1 MIIKALILST
11 LLTTDP
17 ILLAMPPTD
26 KTELQGRKRSG
37 KGDRRRR
44 GRGLR

>member
-1 MIIKALILST
+1 MLIKAIILST

-17 ILLAMPPTD
+17 ILLAMPPVH
-26 KTELQGRKRSG
+26 KTELQGRKRG
-37 KGDRRRR
+37 GRGDRRRR

>member
-11 LLTTDP
+11 MLSTDP
-17 ILLAMPPTD
+17 ILLAMPPVN
-26 KTELQGRKRSG
+26 KTELQGRKRGG
-37 KGDRRRR
+37 KGDRRRK

>member
-26 KTELQGRKRSG
+26 KTELQGRKRG
-37 KGDRRRR
+37 GRGDRSRR